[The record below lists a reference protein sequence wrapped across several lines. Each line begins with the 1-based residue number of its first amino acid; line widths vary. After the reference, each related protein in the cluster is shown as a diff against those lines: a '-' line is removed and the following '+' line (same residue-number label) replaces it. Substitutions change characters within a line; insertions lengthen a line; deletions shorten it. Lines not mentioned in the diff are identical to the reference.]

1 MATLKDVAREAGL
14 TVGTVSR
21 VLNNRG
27 YISEQTRAKVY
38 EVMKQ
43 LNYQPNE
50 MARSLS
56 KQKSNTI
63 ALIVPHIVHPYFS
76 KLITY
81 IEAAAYERKYK
92 LLLFSSL
99 GQEEKEEVCIEMCK
113 SHRVDGIILCSH
125 TFHTD
130 KFKNLGCP
138 LITIE
143 RFLDEGTAGIKCDN
157 YQGGILATEHLISQG
172 CRRLIHF
179 AGPSDQKTPADD
191 RQVAFEF
198 VCEKHG
204 VFCATE
210 KAYSRSYNEMD
221 YYDLIDRALDKYP
234 DTDGIFASSD
244 VIAAQAIQVCRK
256 RKISVPRDMKI
267 VGFDDVTIAEL
278 TMPRVTTIHQPVK
291 EMAEAA
297 VDLLE
302 KAVAGEMVATQ
313 TMFPV
318 ALMIRESTC

>member
-38 EVMKQ
+38 EVMKE
-43 LNYQPNE
+43 LNYHPNE

-63 ALIVPHIVHPYFS
+63 GLIVPHIVHPYFS
-76 KLITY
+76 KLINY

-99 GQEEKEEVCIEMCK
+99 GKDEKEEDCVEMCK
-113 SHRVDGIILCSH
+113 SNRVDGIILCSH

-130 KFKNLGCP
+130 RFKNLGCP

-143 RFLDEGTAGIKCDN
+143 RFLDEGTAGVKCDN
-157 YQGGILATEHLISQG
+157 YQGGTLATEHLIQRG
-172 CRRLIHF
+172 CRHLIHF

-191 RQVAFEF
+191 RQTSFEA
-198 VCEKHG
+198 VCRRYG
-204 VFCATE
+204 VEYATE
-210 KAYSRSYNEMD
+210 KVYSSSYDEMN

-234 DTDGIFASSD
+234 ETEGIFASSD
-244 VIAAQAIQVCRK
+244 VIAAQTIQVCRK
-256 RKISVPRDMKI
+256 RKISVPKDIKI

-278 TMPRVTTIHQPVK
+278 TMPRITTVHQPVK

-297 VDLLE
+297 VALLE
-302 KAVAGEMVATQ
+302 KAVEGEMVATQ

-318 ALMIRESTC
+318 SLVIREST